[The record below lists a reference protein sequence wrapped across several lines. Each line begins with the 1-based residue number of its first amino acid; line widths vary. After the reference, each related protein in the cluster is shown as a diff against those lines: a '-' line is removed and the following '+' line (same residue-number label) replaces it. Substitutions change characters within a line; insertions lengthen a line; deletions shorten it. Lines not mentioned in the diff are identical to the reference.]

1 MVLSMNT
8 VFIETPYR
16 VVKDGVATEEIRY
29 LSADDEERMTLLR
42 PTNLLMKMVDLL
54 TKKVASRGLQGEID
68 LVNRDKITWTYLQ
81 NR

>member
-29 LSADDEERMTLLR
+29 LSADDEERTTGCSG

-54 TKKVASRGLQGEID
+54 TKKLHLEDCRAKSTL
-68 LVNRDKITWTYLQ
+68 
-81 NR
+81 